1 MWEIRKANINDI
13 EAVTAIYN
21 RIYKMEAE
29 GLVRIGWNPSIYP
42 VRATAE
48 EALQRGDLFVYEQD
62 GTIMASAIINRT
74 QVPVYATGQW
84 AFPAN
89 DDEVM
94 VLHTLTVDPVCGGR
108 GIGRQFVAF
117 YEDYALR
124 EGCSILRL
132 DTNAVNS
139 IDYTADAD
147 IGIDD
152 VAEDAVG
159 DMLKDVGT
167 QHRHDEDTEAE
178 ARGRNTGS

>member
-1 MWEIRKANINDI
+1 
-13 EAVTAIYN
+13 
-21 RIYKMEAE
+21 
-29 GLVRIGWNPSIYP
+29 
-42 VRATAE
+42 
-48 EALQRGDLFVYEQD
+48 
-62 GTIMASAIINRT
+62 MASAIINRT

-94 VLHTLTVDPVCGGR
+94 VLHTLTVDPICGGR